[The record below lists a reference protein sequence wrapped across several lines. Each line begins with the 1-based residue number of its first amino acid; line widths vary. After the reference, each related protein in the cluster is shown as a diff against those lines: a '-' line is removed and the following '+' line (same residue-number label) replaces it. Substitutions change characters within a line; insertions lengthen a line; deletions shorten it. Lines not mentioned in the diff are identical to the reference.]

1 MTSAG
6 TLKLARVYFLCSSC
20 MVGGFPLDERLG
32 LSGRYSAQAQRL
44 ICLAGGS
51 WSYDVAAERLKE
63 LSGLDV
69 CDTTIRELSQEHG
82 ARMNEWQRTGKAATQ
97 AFRDAEGDIEF
108 TADGTCVNTT
118 EGWREMRIGIYSKR
132 QRGPAAT
139 PDEWDSRELPAA
151 EGRVAFAAI
160 EDSERFGSRWD
171 QWAARLGIRDYSRI
185 HFLADGAKCLW
196 EELRKNLVGAT
207 GTLDIYHAQEH
218 IAATAKIVFPN
229 ASEATRW
236 EAATCGALRR
246 RGLSGVEE
254 QIGSARSEEI
264 TSLADKTLGNLW
276 GYLGNH
282 AGHLNYRQRL
292 AEGRSIGSGQV
303 EGACKHMIGRRLKQT
318 GARWRIRRINRMA
331 GLCCCLYSHNWDAYW
346 ATLGV

>member
-6 TLKLARVYFLCSSC
+6 ALKLVRVYFLCPSC
-20 MVGGFPLDERLG
+20 GVGGFPLDERLG
-32 LSGRYSAQAQRL
+32 VSGRYSPQARRL

-51 WSYDVAAERLKE
+51 WSYDVAAARLKE
-63 LSGLDV
+63 LSGIDV
-69 CDTTIRELSQEHG
+69 SDTTVRELSQEHG
-82 ARMNEWQRTGKAATQ
+82 ARMNAWQRTDKAATET
-97 AFRDAEGDIEF
+97 FREAEGDIEF

-132 QRGPAAT
+132 RRGPAAT
-139 PDEWDSRELPAA
+139 PDEWSSRELPAA
-151 EGRVAFAAI
+151 QGRVAFAAI

-171 QWAARLGIRDYSRI
+171 QWAARLGIRDYSQI

-196 EELRKNLVGAT
+196 EELRKNLIGAT

-218 IAATAKIVFPN
+218 IAATAKSAFPDVSQ
-229 ASEATRW
+229 AAAW
-236 EAATCGALRR
+236 EAETCAALREC
-246 RGLSGVEE
+246 GWAGVEE
-254 QIGSARSEEI
+254 QLRSAAVERTPSAQKA
-264 TSLADKTLGNLW
+264 LANLE

-282 AGHLNYRQRL
+282 VDHLDYRGRL

-318 GARWRIRRINRMA
+318 GARWRIRRVNRMA
-331 GLCCCLYSHNWDAYW
+331 GLCSCLYSHNWNAYW

>member
-6 TLKLARVYFLCSSC
+6 TLKLVRVYFLCPSC
-20 MVGGFPLDERLG
+20 SVGGFPLDERLG
-32 LSGRYSAQAQRL
+32 VLGRYSPQARRL

-51 WSYDVAAERLKE
+51 WSYDVAAERLNE
-63 LSGLDV
+63 LSGIDV
-69 CDTTIRELSQEHG
+69 SDTTVRELSQEHG
-82 ARMNEWQRTGKAATQ
+82 AAMNEWQRTDKAATQ
-97 AFRDAEGDIEF
+97 SFREAEGDVEF

-118 EGWREMRIGIYSKR
+118 EGWREMRVGIFSKR

-139 PDEWDSRELPAA
+139 PDEWDSRVLPAA

-171 QWAARLGIRDYSRI
+171 QWAARLGIRDRSRI

-196 EELRKNLVGAT
+196 EELRKNLIGAT
-207 GTLDIYHAQEH
+207 GTLDIFHAQEH
-218 IAATAKIVFPN
+218 IAATAKAVFRD
-229 ASEATRW
+229 AGEAAAWDEATC
-236 EAATCGALRR
+236 AALRR
-246 RGLSGVEE
+246 EGLRGVEE
-254 QIGSARSEEI
+254 QVRKTGGEDSGASARKALA
-264 TSLADKTLGNLW
+264 SLR

-282 AGHLNYRQRL
+282 EDHLRYRERL

-303 EGACKHMIGRRLKQT
+303 EGACKHMIGRRLKAT
-318 GARWRIRRINRMA
+318 GARWRIRRVNRMA
-331 GLCCCLYSHNWDAYW
+331 GLCGCLYSHNWNAYW

>member
-1 MTSAG
+1 VTSAG

-20 MVGGFPLDERLG
+20 TVGGFPLDERLG
-32 LSGRYSAQAQRL
+32 VAGRYSPQAQRL

-51 WSYDVAAERLKE
+51 WSYDMAAERLKE

-69 CDTTIRELSQEHG
+69 SDTTIRELSQEHG
-82 ARMNEWQRTGKAATQ
+82 ARMNEWQRTDKAATQ
-97 AFRDAEGDIEF
+97 AFREAEGDIEF
-108 TADGTCVNTT
+108 TSDGTCVNTT

-196 EELRKNLVGAT
+196 EELRKNLIGAT

-218 IAATAKIVFPN
+218 IAATAKSVFPD
-229 ASEATRW
+229 ASEAAGW
-236 EAATCGALRR
+236 EARTCAALRR
-246 RGLSGVEE
+246 LGLSGVEE
-254 QIGSARSEEI
+254 QMRCALDGA
-264 TSLADKTLGNLW
+264 TSSGRKALANLQ

-282 AGHLNYRQRL
+282 VDHLNYRIRL

-318 GARWRIRRINRMA
+318 GGRWRIRRVNRMA

>member
-20 MVGGFPLDERLG
+20 TVGGFPLDERLG
-32 LSGRYSAQAQRL
+32 MSGRYSPQAQRL

-51 WSYDVAAERLKE
+51 WSYDVAADRLKE
-63 LSGLDV
+63 LSGLEV

-82 ARMNEWQRTGKAATQ
+82 SRMNEWQRTDKAATES
-97 AFRDAEGDIEF
+97 FRDAAGDVEF

-118 EGWREMRIGIYSKR
+118 DGWREMRVGIYSKR

-139 PDEWDSRELPAA
+139 PDEWDSRELPTAQ
-151 EGRVAFAAI
+151 GRVAFAAI

-171 QWAARLGIRDYSRI
+171 QWAARLGIRDYSQI

-196 EELRKNLVGAT
+196 EELRKNLIGAT

-218 IAATAKIVFPN
+218 IAATAKTVFPD
-229 ASEATRW
+229 ASKAAAW
-236 EAATCGALRR
+236 EADTCAALRR
-246 RGLSGVEE
+246 AGLAGVEE
-254 QIGSARSEEI
+254 QVHSAPDDI
-264 TSLADKTLGNLW
+264 TPSTRKALANLL

-282 AGHLNYRQRL
+282 VDHLNYRVRL

-318 GARWRIRRINRMA
+318 GARWRIRRVNRMA
-331 GLCCCLYSHNWDAYW
+331 GLCCCLYSHNWNAYW